1 MKARKRSNFGYNHFV
16 QIILT
21 VNLILFILCAYP
33 IYIFLG
39 YSRLIAVVSAIV
51 ITTLNAIFSYFVII
65 KYSVRSFNAFVSAF
79 FGSMGIRL
87 FIMAG
92 IIIGFILLIKIDQF
106 SFIISLFISYICDSI
121 IEIYFI
127 VKKSQEIEIKNLP
140 G

>member
-1 MKARKRSNFGYNHFV
+1 MG
-16 QIILT
+16 
-21 VNLILFILCAYP
+21 AYP
-33 IYIFLG
+33 IYVYLG

-51 ITTLNAIFSYFVII
+51 INTLNTIFSYLVIR
-65 KYSVRSFNAFVSAF
+65 KYAARSFNAFVSAF

-92 IIIGFILLIKIDQF
+92 IVIGFISLIKIDQF

-127 VKKSQEIEIKNLP
+127 VKKSQELEIKNLP

>member
-1 MKARKRSNFGYNHFV
+1 MEARKRSKYGYNHFV
-16 QIILT
+16 KIIVT
-21 VNLILFILCAYP
+21 VNLILVVLCVYP
-33 IYIFLG
+33 VYEYLG
-39 YSRLIAVVSAIV
+39 LSRLIAMISAVV
-51 ITTLNAIFSYFVII
+51 ITTLNAIFSYLVIR
-65 KYSVRSFNAFVSAF
+65 KFSKQSFDAFVSAF
-79 FGSMGIRL
+79 FGSMGLRL

-92 IIIGFILLIKIDQF
+92 IVVGFILLIKIDQF